1 MSTTRLIMIGL
12 VMAVVAALLAVFVQF
27 VFVAGGGSE
36 RQSSAQMVVT
46 AQEFPAGHKLI
57 ANDLVAAPA
66 KAMANGK
73 KGITSMQSLVGRT
86 LVMPMK
92 KGQAITAEDLVVQG
106 SGSLIASQIPP
117 GYRAIVVSLR
127 DPAPGVV
134 LYPGA
139 LVDIL
144 ATMEAPGTGNAQR
157 EKITRTVQERMRV
170 LAVNDETVGGKPN
183 EITDRRNTSQRK
195 LSVTLAVTPEQA
207 AQIELASARGT
218 IGITLRSDD
227 DANPDLGQFATATTK
242 SLMGIVSDE
251 AAPVAADPVAKDTKK
266 STETAPI
273 AAPVSAP
280 VAAPTYEASVLKQTK
295 MLESKICRIFNV
307 NLQVEE
313 IQGTVALRGTMP
325 DIATA
330 NLIQAFMNASGLKW
344 VDLTHIAGVQQVQL
358 RVRIAEASRYALREL
373 AFGAVA
379 GGNSFF
385 GGYQAPGGTPFQPVS
400 ISPGAGAQQT
410 ATVGGNVA
418 TEASGVT
425 SPNFGFDKNAVTS
438 AVTLFGGVPG
448 SDLEFYIQALSENR
462 YVRLLAEP
470 NLVAISGERA
480 TFLVGGAFPI
490 PVVQNSGASSSVTI
504 EYKEFGVRLNF
515 RPEVLGQGRIR
526 LEVAPEVSELS
537 EIGSLR
543 QNGFTVP
550 SVITRRSSTTVELGS
565 GQSFAM
571 AGLLRTKEQGRVS
584 KVPILGDIP
593 VLGVLFRSV
602 RYEEDQTELVVMVTA
617 ELVEPLDNGTVRPL
631 PGDLH
636 EAPNDWELF
645 MEGSLAGATKAGKPL
660 ERLKALGLAGLRGPG
675 ALRRPDDARVSAADV
690 FPATQSAEVEQKVQP
705 EPSTTTPVVNVIPA
719 TLEPEPSATTP
730 VVNEIPATFE
740 PQPSTTTPIVNEI
753 PATLE
758 PQPSTTTP
766 TENQI
771 PATLETLPQATVP
784 NETKT
789 P

>member
-27 VFVAGGGSE
+27 VFVGGGSSE
-36 RQSSAQMVVT
+36 VQRSSEIIAT
-46 AQEFPAGHKLI
+46 AQEFPAGHKLV
-57 ANDLVAAPA
+57 AKDLTAVPSG
-66 KAMANGK
+66 AMVNGK
-73 KGITSMQSLVGRT
+73 KGFASIQSVVGRT

-92 KGQAITAEDLVVQG
+92 KGQAITIEDLVVQG

-144 ATMEAPGTGNAQR
+144 ATMEAPATGNAPR

-183 EITDRRNTSQRK
+183 ETDDRRNASQRK

-242 SLMGIVSDE
+242 SLMGIGSDE
-251 AAPVAADPVAKDTKK
+251 AAPVAAGPVAKDTKK
-266 STETAPI
+266 STESGPI
-273 AAPVSAP
+273 AAP
-280 VAAPTYEASVLKQTK
+280 TYAASVSKQTK

-313 IQGTVALRGTMP
+313 IEGTVALRGTMP
-325 DIATA
+325 DLATA
-330 NLIQAFMNASGLKW
+330 NLIQAFMTASGLKW

-645 MEGSLAGATKAGKPL
+645 MEGSLAGATKTGKPL

-675 ALRRPDDARVSAADV
+675 ALRRPDDARVSAADTY
-690 FPATQSAEVEQKVQP
+690 PATQSVEVEKKVQP

-730 VVNEIPATFE
+730 IVNEIPATLE
-740 PQPSTTTPIVNEI
+740 PQPSATTPVVNEI

>member
-1 MSTTRLIMIGL
+1 
-12 VMAVVAALLAVFVQF
+12 
-27 VFVAGGGSE
+27 
-36 RQSSAQMVVT
+36 
-46 AQEFPAGHKLI
+46 
-57 ANDLVAAPA
+57 
-66 KAMANGK
+66 
-73 KGITSMQSLVGRT
+73 
-86 LVMPMK
+86 
-92 KGQAITAEDLVVQG
+92 
-106 SGSLIASQIPP
+106 
-117 GYRAIVVSLR
+117 
-127 DPAPGVV
+127 
-134 LYPGA
+134 
-139 LVDIL
+139 
-144 ATMEAPGTGNAQR
+144 
-157 EKITRTVQERMRV
+157 
-170 LAVNDETVGGKPN
+170 
-183 EITDRRNTSQRK
+183 
-195 LSVTLAVTPEQA
+195 
-207 AQIELASARGT
+207 
-218 IGITLRSDD
+218 
-227 DANPDLGQFATATTK
+227 
-242 SLMGIVSDE
+242 
-251 AAPVAADPVAKDTKK
+251 
-266 STETAPI
+266 
-273 AAPVSAP
+273 
-280 VAAPTYEASVLKQTK
+280 

-330 NLIQAFMNASGLKW
+330 NLIQAFMTASGLKW

-400 ISPGAGAQQT
+400 ISPGAQQATGQTGIGNTTT
-410 ATVGGNVA
+410 AG
-418 TEASGVT
+418 SSVT
-425 SPNFGFDKNAVTS
+425 SANFGFDKNAVTS

-617 ELVEPLDNGTVRPL
+617 ELVEPLDNGSVRPL

-690 FPATQSAEVEQKVQP
+690 FPATTSVEVEQKVQP

-740 PQPSTTTPIVNEI
+740 PQPSTTTPILNEI

-758 PQPSTTTP
+758 PQPSITTP

>member
-27 VFVAGGGSE
+27 VFVGGGSSE
-36 RQSSAQMVVT
+36 EQSFAQMVVT
-46 AQEFPAGHKLI
+46 AEEFPAGHKFI
-57 ANDLVAAPA
+57 AKDLVAVPA

-73 KGITSMQSLVGRT
+73 KGIASMQSLVGRT

-92 KGQAITAEDLVVQG
+92 KGQAITVEDLIVQG
-106 SGSLIASQIPP
+106 SGSMIASQIPP

-144 ATMEAPGTGNAQR
+144 ATMEAPAIGNSQR

-170 LAVNDETVGGKPN
+170 LAVNDEIVGGKPN
-183 EITDRRNTSQRK
+183 ETSDRQNTSQRK

-242 SLMGIVSDE
+242 SLMGIKSDE
-251 AAPVAADPVAKDTKK
+251 AAPVAAGPAAKDTKK
-266 STETAPI
+266 STDTAPI
-273 AAPVSAP
+273 AAP
-280 VAAPTYEASVLKQTK
+280 TYAASVSKQTK
-295 MLESKICRIFNV
+295 MLESKIGRIFNV

-313 IQGTVALRGTMP
+313 IEGTVALRGTMP
-325 DIATA
+325 DLATA
-330 NLIQAFMNASGLKW
+330 NLIQAFMTASGLKW

-660 ERLKALGLAGLRGPG
+660 ERLKALGLAGLHGPG
-675 ALRRPDDARVSAADV
+675 ALRRPDDARVSAADIY
-690 FPATQSAEVEQKVQP
+690 PATQSVEVEQKVQP
-705 EPSTTTPVVNVIPA
+705 EPSTTTPVVNVMPA
-719 TLEPEPSATTP
+719 TLEPESSA
-730 VVNEIPATFE
+730 
-740 PQPSTTTPIVNEI
+740 TTPIVNEI

-758 PQPSTTTP
+758 PQPSATAPIVNEIPATLEPQPSITTP

>member
-1 MSTTRLIMIGL
+1 MIGL

-27 VFVAGGGSE
+27 VFVGGGSSE
-36 RQSSAQMVVT
+36 EQSFAQMVVT
-46 AQEFPAGHKLI
+46 AEEFPAGHKFI
-57 ANDLVAAPA
+57 AKDLVAVPA

-73 KGITSMQSLVGRT
+73 KGIASMQSLVGRT

-92 KGQAITAEDLVVQG
+92 KGQAITVEDLIVQG
-106 SGSLIASQIPP
+106 SGSMIASQIPP

-144 ATMEAPGTGNAQR
+144 ATMEAPAIGNSQR

-170 LAVNDETVGGKPN
+170 LAVNDEIVGGKPN
-183 EITDRRNTSQRK
+183 ETSDRQNTSQRK

-242 SLMGIVSDE
+242 SLMGIKSDE
-251 AAPVAADPVAKDTKK
+251 AAPVAAGPAAKDTKK
-266 STETAPI
+266 STDTAPI
-273 AAPVSAP
+273 AAP
-280 VAAPTYEASVLKQTK
+280 TYAASVSKQTK
-295 MLESKICRIFNV
+295 MLESKIGRIFNV

-313 IQGTVALRGTMP
+313 IEGTVALRGTMP
-325 DIATA
+325 DLATA
-330 NLIQAFMNASGLKW
+330 NLIQAFMTASGLKW

-660 ERLKALGLAGLRGPG
+660 ERLKALGLAGLHGPG
-675 ALRRPDDARVSAADV
+675 ALRRPDDARVSAADIY
-690 FPATQSAEVEQKVQP
+690 PATQSVEVEQKVQP
-705 EPSTTTPVVNVIPA
+705 EPSTTTPVVNVMPA
-719 TLEPEPSATTP
+719 TLEPESSA
-730 VVNEIPATFE
+730 
-740 PQPSTTTPIVNEI
+740 TTPIVNEI

-758 PQPSTTTP
+758 PQPSATAPIVNEIPTTLEPQPSATTP

>member
-1 MSTTRLIMIGL
+1 
-12 VMAVVAALLAVFVQF
+12 
-27 VFVAGGGSE
+27 
-36 RQSSAQMVVT
+36 
-46 AQEFPAGHKLI
+46 
-57 ANDLVAAPA
+57 
-66 KAMANGK
+66 
-73 KGITSMQSLVGRT
+73 
-86 LVMPMK
+86 
-92 KGQAITAEDLVVQG
+92 
-106 SGSLIASQIPP
+106 
-117 GYRAIVVSLR
+117 
-127 DPAPGVV
+127 
-134 LYPGA
+134 
-139 LVDIL
+139 
-144 ATMEAPGTGNAQR
+144 
-157 EKITRTVQERMRV
+157 MRV

-183 EITDRRNTSQRK
+183 ETDDRRNASQRK
-195 LSVTLAVTPEQA
+195 LSVTPAVTPEQA

-242 SLMGIVSDE
+242 SLMGIGSDE
-251 AAPVAADPVAKDTKK
+251 AAPVAAGPVAKDTKK
-266 STETAPI
+266 STESGPI
-273 AAPVSAP
+273 AAP
-280 VAAPTYEASVLKQTK
+280 TYAASVSKQTK

-313 IQGTVALRGTMP
+313 IEGTVALRGTMP
-325 DIATA
+325 DLATA
-330 NLIQAFMNASGLKW
+330 NLIQAFMTASGLKW

-645 MEGSLAGATKAGKPL
+645 MEGSLAGATKTGKPL

-675 ALRRPDDARVSAADV
+675 ALRRPDDARVSAADIY
-690 FPATQSAEVEQKVQP
+690 PETQSVEVEQKMQP
-705 EPSTTTPVVNVIPA
+705 EPVTNTPVVNVIPA

-730 VVNEIPATFE
+730 V
-740 PQPSTTTPIVNEI
+740 VNEI

>member
-27 VFVAGGGSE
+27 VFVAGGSSE
-36 RQSSAQMVVT
+36 GQSSAQMVVT

-57 ANDLVAAPA
+57 AKDLVAAPA
-66 KAMANGK
+66 KVMANGK
-73 KGITSMQSLVGRT
+73 KGFASMQSVVGRT

-144 ATMEAPGTGNAQR
+144 ATMEAPAIGNAQR

-170 LAVNDETVGGKPN
+170 LAVNDEIVGGKPN
-183 EITDRRNTSQRK
+183 ETTDRNNTSQRK

-227 DANPDLGQFATATTK
+227 DANPDLGQYATATTK
-242 SLMGIVSDE
+242 SLMGIKSDE
-251 AAPVAADPVAKDTKK
+251 AAPVAAGPVAKDTKK
-266 STETAPI
+266 STDTAPI
-273 AAPVSAP
+273 AAP
-280 VAAPTYEASVLKQTK
+280 TYAASVSKQTK

-313 IQGTVALRGTMP
+313 IEGTVALRGTMP

-330 NLIQAFMNASGLKW
+330 NLIQAFMTASGLKW

-740 PQPSTTTPIVNEI
+740 PQPSATTPIVNEI

-758 PQPSTTTP
+758 PQPSITTP

-784 NETKT
+784 NENKT

>member
-27 VFVAGGGSE
+27 VFVGGGSSE
-36 RQSSAQMVVT
+36 VQRSSEIIAT
-46 AQEFPAGHKLI
+46 AQEFPAGHKLV
-57 ANDLVAAPA
+57 AKDLTAVPSG
-66 KAMANGK
+66 AMANGK
-73 KGITSMQSLVGRT
+73 KGFASIQSVVGRT

-92 KGQAITAEDLVVQG
+92 KGQAITIEDLVVQG

-144 ATMEAPGTGNAQR
+144 ATMEAPATGNAPR

-183 EITDRRNTSQRK
+183 ETDDRRNASQRK

-242 SLMGIVSDE
+242 SLMGIGSDE
-251 AAPVAADPVAKDTKK
+251 AAPVAAGPVAKDTKK
-266 STETAPI
+266 STENGPI
-273 AAPVSAP
+273 AAP
-280 VAAPTYEASVLKQTK
+280 TYAASVSKQTK

-313 IQGTVALRGTMP
+313 IEGTVALRGTMP
-325 DIATA
+325 DLATA
-330 NLIQAFMNASGLKW
+330 NLIQAFMTASGLKW

-690 FPATQSAEVEQKVQP
+690 FPATTSVEVEQKVQP

-740 PQPSTTTPIVNEI
+740 PQPSTTTPILNEI

-758 PQPSTTTP
+758 PQPSITTP

>member
-1 MSTTRLIMIGL
+1 MIGL

-27 VFVAGGGSE
+27 VFVGGGSSE
-36 RQSSAQMVVT
+36 EQSFAQMVVT
-46 AQEFPAGHKLI
+46 AEEFPAGHKFI
-57 ANDLVAAPA
+57 AKDLVAVPA

-73 KGITSMQSLVGRT
+73 KGIASMQSLVGRT

-92 KGQAITAEDLVVQG
+92 KGQAITVEDLIVQG
-106 SGSLIASQIPP
+106 SGSMIASQIPP

-144 ATMEAPGTGNAQR
+144 ATMEAPAIGNSQR

-170 LAVNDETVGGKPN
+170 LAVNDEIVGGKPN
-183 EITDRRNTSQRK
+183 ETSDRQNTSQRK

-242 SLMGIVSDE
+242 SLMGIKSDE
-251 AAPVAADPVAKDTKK
+251 AAPVAAGPAAKDTKK
-266 STETAPI
+266 STDTAPI
-273 AAPVSAP
+273 AAP
-280 VAAPTYEASVLKQTK
+280 TYAASVSKQTK
-295 MLESKICRIFNV
+295 MLESKIGRIFNV

-313 IQGTVALRGTMP
+313 IEGTVALRGTMP
-325 DIATA
+325 DLATA
-330 NLIQAFMNASGLKW
+330 NLIQAFMTASGLKW

-660 ERLKALGLAGLRGPG
+660 ERLKALGLAGLHGPG
-675 ALRRPDDARVSAADV
+675 ALRRPDDARVSAADIY
-690 FPATQSAEVEQKVQP
+690 PATQSVEVEQKVQP
-705 EPSTTTPVVNVIPA
+705 EPSTTTPVVNVMPA
-719 TLEPEPSATTP
+719 TLEPESSA
-730 VVNEIPATFE
+730 
-740 PQPSTTTPIVNEI
+740 TTPIVNEI

-758 PQPSTTTP
+758 PQPSATAPIVNEIPATLEPQPSATTP

>member
-27 VFVAGGGSE
+27 VFVGGGSSE
-36 RQSSAQMVVT
+36 VQRSSEIIAT
-46 AQEFPAGHKLI
+46 AQEFPAGHKLV
-57 ANDLVAAPA
+57 AKDLTAVPSG
-66 KAMANGK
+66 AMANGK
-73 KGITSMQSLVGRT
+73 KGFASIQSVVGRT

-92 KGQAITAEDLVVQG
+92 KGQAITIEDLVVQG

-144 ATMEAPGTGNAQR
+144 ATMEAPATGNAPR

-183 EITDRRNTSQRK
+183 ETDDRRNASQRK

-242 SLMGIVSDE
+242 SLMGIGSDE
-251 AAPVAADPVAKDTKK
+251 AAPVAAGPVAKDTKK
-266 STETAPI
+266 STESGPI
-273 AAPVSAP
+273 AAP
-280 VAAPTYEASVLKQTK
+280 TYAASVSKQTK

-313 IQGTVALRGTMP
+313 IEGTVALRGTMP
-325 DIATA
+325 DLATA
-330 NLIQAFMNASGLKW
+330 NLIQAFMTASGLKW

-645 MEGSLAGATKAGKPL
+645 MEGSLAGATKTGKPL

-675 ALRRPDDARVSAADV
+675 ALRRPDDARVSAADIY
-690 FPATQSAEVEQKVQP
+690 PETQSVEVEQKMQP
-705 EPSTTTPVVNVIPA
+705 EPVTNTPVVNVIPA

-730 VVNEIPATFE
+730 V
-740 PQPSTTTPIVNEI
+740 VNEI

>member
-1 MSTTRLIMIGL
+1 MIGL

-27 VFVAGGGSE
+27 VFVGGGSSE
-36 RQSSAQMVVT
+36 EQSFAQMVVT
-46 AQEFPAGHKLI
+46 AEEFPAGHKFI
-57 ANDLVAAPA
+57 AKDLVAVPA

-73 KGITSMQSLVGRT
+73 KGIASMQSLVGRT

-92 KGQAITAEDLVVQG
+92 KGQAITVEDLIVQG
-106 SGSLIASQIPP
+106 SGSMIASQIPP

-144 ATMEAPGTGNAQR
+144 ATMEAPAIGNSQR

-170 LAVNDETVGGKPN
+170 LAVNDEIVGGKPN
-183 EITDRRNTSQRK
+183 ETSDRQNTSQRK

-242 SLMGIVSDE
+242 SLMGIKSDE
-251 AAPVAADPVAKDTKK
+251 AAPVAAGPAAKDTKK
-266 STETAPI
+266 STDTAPI
-273 AAPVSAP
+273 AAP
-280 VAAPTYEASVLKQTK
+280 TYAASVSKQTK
-295 MLESKICRIFNV
+295 MLESKIGRIFNV

-313 IQGTVALRGTMP
+313 IEGTVALRGTMP
-325 DIATA
+325 DLATA
-330 NLIQAFMNASGLKW
+330 NLIQAFMTASGLKW

-660 ERLKALGLAGLRGPG
+660 ERLKALGLAGLHGPG
-675 ALRRPDDARVSAADV
+675 ALRRPDDARVSAADIY
-690 FPATQSAEVEQKVQP
+690 PATQSVEVEQKVQP
-705 EPSTTTPVVNVIPA
+705 EPSTTTPVVNVMPA
-719 TLEPEPSATTP
+719 TLEPESSA
-730 VVNEIPATFE
+730 
-740 PQPSTTTPIVNEI
+740 TTPIVNEI

-758 PQPSTTTP
+758 PQPSATAPIVNEIPATLEPQPSITTP

>member
-27 VFVAGGGSE
+27 VFVGGGSSE
-36 RQSSAQMVVT
+36 VQRSSEIIAT
-46 AQEFPAGHKLI
+46 AQEFPAGHKFV
-57 ANDLVAAPA
+57 AKDLVAVPA
-66 KAMANGK
+66 KALANGK
-73 KGITSMQSLVGRT
+73 KGITSMQFLVGRT

-92 KGQAITAEDLVVQG
+92 KGQAITAEDLIVQG
-106 SGSLIASQIPP
+106 SGSMIASQIPP

-144 ATMEAPGTGNAQR
+144 ATMEAPAIGNAQR

-170 LAVNDETVGGKPN
+170 LAVNDEIVGGKPN
-183 EITDRRNTSQRK
+183 ETTDRNNTSQRK

-227 DANPDLGQFATATTK
+227 DANPDLGQYATATTK
-242 SLMGIVSDE
+242 SLMGIKSDE
-251 AAPVAADPVAKDTKK
+251 AAPVAAGPAAKDTKK
-266 STETAPI
+266 STDTAPI
-273 AAPVSAP
+273 AAPTYATSVS
-280 VAAPTYEASVLKQTK
+280 KQTK
-295 MLESKICRIFNV
+295 MLESKIGRIFNV

-313 IQGTVALRGTMP
+313 IEGTVALRGTMP

-379 GGNSFF
+379 GGSSFF

-617 ELVEPLDNGTVRPL
+617 ELVEPLDNGSVRPL

-675 ALRRPDDARVSAADV
+675 ALRRPDDARVSAADTY
-690 FPATQSAEVEQKVQP
+690 PATQSVEVEQKVQS

-740 PQPSTTTPIVNEI
+740 PQPSTTTPTENEI

-758 PQPSTTTP
+758 
-766 TENQI
+766 
-771 PATLETLPQATVP
+771 TLTQATVP

>member
-27 VFVAGGGSE
+27 VFVGGGSSE
-36 RQSSAQMVVT
+36 EQSFAQMVVT
-46 AQEFPAGHKLI
+46 AEEFPAGHKFI
-57 ANDLVAAPA
+57 AKDLVAVPA

-73 KGITSMQSLVGRT
+73 KGIASMQSLVGRT

-92 KGQAITAEDLVVQG
+92 KGQAITVEDLIVQG
-106 SGSLIASQIPP
+106 SGSMIASQIPP

-144 ATMEAPGTGNAQR
+144 ATMEAPAIGNSQR

-170 LAVNDETVGGKPN
+170 LAVNDEIVGGKPN
-183 EITDRRNTSQRK
+183 ETSDRQNTSQRK

-242 SLMGIVSDE
+242 SLMGIKSDE
-251 AAPVAADPVAKDTKK
+251 AAPVAAGPAAKDTKK
-266 STETAPI
+266 STDTAPI
-273 AAPVSAP
+273 AAP
-280 VAAPTYEASVLKQTK
+280 TYAASVSKQTK
-295 MLESKICRIFNV
+295 MLESKIGRIFNV

-313 IQGTVALRGTMP
+313 IEGTVALRGTMP
-325 DIATA
+325 DLATA
-330 NLIQAFMNASGLKW
+330 NLIQAFMTASGLKW

-660 ERLKALGLAGLRGPG
+660 ERLKALGLAGLHGPG
-675 ALRRPDDARVSAADV
+675 ALRRPDDARVSAADIY
-690 FPATQSAEVEQKVQP
+690 PATQSVEVEQKVQP
-705 EPSTTTPVVNVIPA
+705 EPSTTTPVVNVMPA
-719 TLEPEPSATTP
+719 TLEPESSA
-730 VVNEIPATFE
+730 
-740 PQPSTTTPIVNEI
+740 TTPIVNEI

-758 PQPSTTTP
+758 PQPSATAPIVNEIPTTLEPQPSATTP

>member
-27 VFVAGGGSE
+27 VFIAGGSSE
-36 RQSSAQMVVT
+36 VQRPSEIIAT
-46 AQEFPAGHKLI
+46 AQEFPAGHKFV
-57 ANDLVAAPA
+57 AKDLVAVPA
-66 KAMANGK
+66 KAMGNGK

-92 KGQAITAEDLVVQG
+92 KGQAITAEDLIVQG
-106 SGSLIASQIPP
+106 SGSMIASQIPP

-144 ATMEAPGTGNAQR
+144 ATMEAPAIGNAQR

-170 LAVNDETVGGKPN
+170 LAVNDEIVGGKPN
-183 EITDRRNTSQRK
+183 ETTDRNNTSQRK

-227 DANPDLGQFATATTK
+227 DANPDLGQYATATTK
-242 SLMGIVSDE
+242 SLMGIKSDE
-251 AAPVAADPVAKDTKK
+251 AAPVAAGAAAKDTKK
-266 STETAPI
+266 STDTAPI
-273 AAPVSAP
+273 AAP
-280 VAAPTYEASVLKQTK
+280 TYTASVSKQTK
-295 MLESKICRIFNV
+295 MLESKIGRIFNV

-313 IQGTVALRGTMP
+313 IEGTVALRGTMP

-379 GGNSFF
+379 GGSSFF

-675 ALRRPDDARVSAADV
+675 ALRRPDDARVSAADTY
-690 FPATQSAEVEQKVQP
+690 PATQSVEVEQKVQS

-740 PQPSTTTPIVNEI
+740 PQPSATTPIVNEI
-753 PATLE
+753 PATLD

-766 TENQI
+766 TENEI
-771 PATLETLPQATVP
+771 PATLETLTQATVP